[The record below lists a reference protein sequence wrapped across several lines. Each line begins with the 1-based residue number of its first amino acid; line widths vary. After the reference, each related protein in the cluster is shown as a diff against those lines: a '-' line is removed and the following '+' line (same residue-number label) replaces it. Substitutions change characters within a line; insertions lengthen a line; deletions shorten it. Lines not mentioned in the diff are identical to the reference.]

1 MTNFCKS
8 EDCPSSDELLEY
20 QNNDQLKTRRDEIS
34 KHLSK
39 CEFCSA
45 EVDFYSRYPQE
56 ENSNETVEAAGIPE
70 PLFELAEALLK
81 NRHLD
86 ASCLDVLLKKKT
98 NPVAQK
104 AEPLA

>member
-20 QNNDQLKTRRDEIS
+20 QNIELAKKRLDEIR
-34 KHLSK
+34 KHLAA
-39 CEFCSA
+39 CEFCST

-56 ENSNETVEAAGIPE
+56 ENSNEQVETAGIPE

-98 NPVAQK
+98 PVHKPAHK
-104 AEPLA
+104 